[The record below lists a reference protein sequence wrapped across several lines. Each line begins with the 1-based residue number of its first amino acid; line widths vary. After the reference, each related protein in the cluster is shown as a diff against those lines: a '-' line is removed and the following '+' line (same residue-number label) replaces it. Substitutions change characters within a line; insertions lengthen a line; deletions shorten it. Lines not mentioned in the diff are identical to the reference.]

1 MQVQRF
7 RATLEYD
14 GTEYYGFQR
23 QAKHRTVQAE
33 VEAAIGRV
41 CNVDRVVVSC
51 AGRTDSGVHARG
63 QVIAFNAEWRHCL
76 SDLLRAINAHLPSDA
91 SLVAL
96 DYAEDGFDP
105 RRAAR
110 WRRYEYNIY
119 NAPVRSPLHARM
131 SWRVWPELDLDAMQ
145 VGSDFLIGEH
155 DFASFGRA
163 PEKGGH
169 TIRTVREAKWRAE
182 GLFLNFTV
190 EANAYLYHMVRSIVG
205 ALRLVG
211 TGRWNAD
218 MMNEVLKS
226 KDPGRCVVLAP
237 PEGLVLAEVK
247 Y

>member
-1 MQVQRF
+1 MRRF

-14 GTEYYGFQR
+14 GTEFYGFQR
-23 QAKHRTVQAE
+23 QAEHRTVQAE
-33 VEAAIGRV
+33 IEDAIGRV
-41 CNVDRVVVSC
+41 CNGDRVVVSA

-76 SDLLRAINAHLPSDA
+76 SDLLGAINAHLPSDA

-96 DYAEDGFDP
+96 DYAEDRFDP

-145 VGSDFLIGEH
+145 VGSEILIGEH

-163 PEKGGH
+163 PDKSGH

-182 GLFLNFTV
+182 GLFLIFAI

-211 TGRWNAD
+211 TGRWKAD

-226 KDPGRCVVLAP
+226 KDRGRCVVLAP
-237 PEGLVLAEVK
+237 PQGLVLAEVK